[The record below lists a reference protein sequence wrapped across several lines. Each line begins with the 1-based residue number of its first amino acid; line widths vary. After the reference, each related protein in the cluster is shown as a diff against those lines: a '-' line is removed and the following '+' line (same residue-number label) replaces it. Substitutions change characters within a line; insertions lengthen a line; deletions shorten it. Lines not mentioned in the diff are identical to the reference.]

1 MKLGVLCSIVRVEEK
16 LIFDALRRRGVD
28 FVKID
33 DRELIIDLHRRRY
46 DVDLVLERSVN
57 HSRALHTL
65 KVLNDRGVRTINTWE
80 VANTCGDKLLTTN
93 ALVAHDVPT
102 PRTLVAYTAES
113 ALKAID
119 QLGYP
124 VVLKP
129 AVGSWG
135 RLLARVNDRYAA
147 EALLE
152 HKETLGSYHHS
163 TFYIQEFVQKPG
175 RDIRSFVVGDRTICA
190 IYRYSDH
197 WITNTARGGRA
208 QNCPVTNELDE
219 VSVRAANAVGGGV
232 VAIDLFETPSG
243 LQVNEVNYTMEFRN
257 SITVT
262 GVEIHERLVDYV
274 VAVGQETDRRSLGGG
289 WSAGKQ
295 AVGVGPH
302 V

>member
-274 VAVGQETDRRSLGGG
+274 VAVGQETDRSLE
-289 WSAGKQ
+289 SARR
-295 AVGVGPH
+295 A
-302 V
+302 